1 MDTLFAAVVQTCCVA
16 ASASTFFYLS
26 WSSGIAVSSQLSEI
40 ASENTSLIAQTFT
53 FQKGLFIA
61 LWQSLSDFFF
71 MRNTSNSKFLHL
83 PLDQRPAFFKL
94 NRDHQF
100 SLSPSSAFSPGRS
113 CADGRGFATRYPSD
127 CSSSTGDDPA
137 VACPS
142 RFCFVLETKT
152 SARKIIRNFTVPLWK
167 LQK

>member
-83 PLDQRPAFFKL
+83 PLDQRPAFL
-94 NRDHQF
+94 SWIETIN
-100 SLSPSSAFSPGRS
+100 SPSHLLLLSRLGALAQTAEDSPRDTLPIVPPPQATIQRSRVRAVSASFWKQRLQ
-113 CADGRGFATRYPSD
+113 
-127 CSSSTGDDPA
+127 
-137 VACPS
+137 
-142 RFCFVLETKT
+142 LEK
-152 SARKIIRNFTVPLWK
+152 
-167 LQK
+167 